1 MNADR
6 AEFRQQGLHFIPDE
20 FGQDFAGR
28 VFQAGNVVQ
37 VVVIQTL
44 VQRLENRLDLREVAD
59 PAGVRIEV
67 AAQVQRH
74 FERVT
79 VQASALVAVRD
90 VRQAVG
96 GFESKLFENFHSIFG
111 SVQVAFAA
119 AIRAGG
125 EFTSL
130 CLAMRENTD

>member
-1 MNADR
+1 M
-6 AEFRQQGLHFIPDE
+6 
-20 FGQDFAGR
+20 
-28 VFQAGNVVQ
+28 VQA
-37 VVVIQTL
+37 L
-44 VQRLENRLDLREVAD
+44 VQRLEDRLDFREVAD

-67 AAQVQRH
+67 AAEVKRH

-79 VQASALVAVRD
+79 VQTPALVAVRD

-96 GFESKLFENFHSIFG
+96 GFESKFLEDFHSIFG
-111 SVQVAFAA
+111 SVQMAFAA

-130 CLAMRENTD
+130 CLAVLTKGSASARRGDHWQSVQEIHRPSGGSRPSLRASISAGSLHRP

>member
-1 MNADR
+1 MDADCT
-6 AEFRQQGLHFIPDE
+6 ELRQQGLHFLPDKL
-20 FGQDFAGR
+20 GQHFAGR

-37 VVVIQTL
+37 VVVVQSL
-44 VQRLENRLDLREVAD
+44 VQRLEDRLDFREVAD
-59 PAGVRIEV
+59 PASVRVEV
-67 AAQVQRH
+67 AAQVDRH

-79 VQASALVAVRD
+79 VQAAALVAVRY
-90 VRQAVG
+90 VGQAVG
-96 GFESKLFENFHSIFG
+96 GFESKFLEDFHSVFS

-130 CLAMRENTD
+130 S